1 MSGWLA
7 YREDGSK
14 GEWTPIT
21 TDLVAVN
28 PNQFRDAKG
37 RFAPTP
43 KELEGIDNQRD
54 VNEFLY
60 GKIQEVGGEHE
71 DFATQES
78 LANEAEMRRTKDDL
92 LQDQINS
99 NQSQIDQIQEKGYD
113 DTEIRAL
120 IDDEVLNRSLA
131 DIGVRDGL
139 QHQIDILK
147 QYSFSELDDKI
158 NIESETRRVA
168 DQGLQAEI
176 TSLAITLSEES
187 NQRKSTDTELQ
198 GQIDSLEAY
207 DDTEIK
213 EGLSAEITARE
224 EGDTNLQSQIDAI
237 SEKGYDDT
245 EIREGLAK
253 ESEDRKEAD
262 LALAKQVQDE
272 KTERSLADIGLRD
285 SLQANIDAIEI
296 PSLDGYATEEYVDGA
311 IDAIEFPE
319 TDLSEYAK
327 AEYVDAGD
335 ANLQT
340 QIDNIEIPSIDGLAT
355 EEWVT
360 GEIEAIEFPE
370 TDLTNYYTKGEVDK
384 SQQDQDAL
392 IAENTKS
399 IGDEAQ
405 ARSEADA
412 ALDAK
417 IDAIEIPSLEGYAT
431 EEYVDDAVGA
441 IEFPETDLTAY
452 AKTEYVDAGDSNLQE
467 QIDGIEIPSLDGY
480 ATEGWVSDQIDAI
493 PETDLSNYYTKTEVD
508 ESQSTQDDRITVNEG
523 GIASNAQSIEVEAEV
538 REQEDNHLQAE
549 IDQIALALEALLVQR
564 EAGQWKYIGFSG
576 DNIPRNP
583 GEFSLLSDDLSSS
596 ENNITIN
603 QTDLGDKF
611 HGFAGVAVGD
621 YVEIVDLD
629 KPDEYALFIVDS
641 EPNGTGIVSMNLKL
655 KDKGNN
661 FLVGTTCEIRF
672 FQLNEQDLDLTELDA
687 RYLTKKGGKTDG
699 ILILGYDEEVTNNE
713 AAAQIGFVKTHVD
726 EAIQRIPPPDLS
738 AYALTE
744 YVDDADLSLQQQIDA
759 IEIPSLDGYA
769 TEEYVDSAV
778 DSIEFPETDLSNYY
792 TKQEVN
798 ESQQSQDSLIAGNTS
813 SIEGEAQAR
822 ADADTAL
829 DAKIDAIEIPSL
841 EGYATEDY
849 VDTAIEGIE
858 FPETDLTE
866 YAKTTYV
873 DSADASLQGQIDALE
888 AYDDSGIKQGL
899 ADEVV
904 ARETGDAD
912 LQGQIDAI
920 EIPSLD
926 GYATEEWVS
935 GQIDAIPETDL
946 TEYAKTDYVD
956 VADQGLQSQIDA
968 LEIPSLEGYATEE
981 YVDTAIDAIEFPE
994 TDLSAYA
1001 KTEYVDAADASLQQQ
1016 IDDIDIP
1023 SLEGYATEEYV
1034 DTAVDAIEFP
1044 ETDLSDYYTKGE
1056 VDASQLS
1063 QNEKITANEQGVAKN
1078 KGDIAYLQTGIDAN
1092 AAGVDKNKGDIAFLQ
1107 SSIDTN
1113 AEGVEKNKNDIAYLQ
1128 TGIDANAGGIEKNK
1142 GDILILDGDI
1152 KDNTAAIEG
1161 EAQTRA
1167 DADAGLQSQIDAIEV
1182 PSIDGLATE
1191 DYVDGAIDAIEFPET
1206 DLSGLVSKTGGDD
1219 MEGPLHVKG
1228 HSGDSRGT
1236 SRVKTLGVF
1245 SDSSSALRL
1254 GTTTDRVYIEDDNT
1268 KFNGGVLVNNIGPK
1282 TEDGRGVTLNVEGT
1296 NDKHLVT
1303 KKYVDNAVDAI
1314 EIPESPDLSNYVSK
1328 TAGDQTMTGPL
1339 TISGLGTWKGSRI
1352 KLDYVTANSESSI
1365 LKFGTPENEENLRVY
1380 KDKVKIS
1387 SVPLLLKTIHGFA
1400 SGHGTYYEGAYTE
1413 PNHIATKKDVDEAM
1427 RQIQALKDELRKT

>member
-1 MSGWLA
+1 
-7 YREDGSK
+7 
-14 GEWTPIT
+14 
-21 TDLVAVN
+21 
-28 PNQFRDAKG
+28 
-37 RFAPTP
+37 
-43 KELEGIDNQRD
+43 
-54 VNEFLY
+54 
-60 GKIQEVGGEHE
+60 
-71 DFATQES
+71 
-78 LANEAEMRRTKDDL
+78 
-92 LQDQINS
+92 
-99 NQSQIDQIQEKGYD
+99 
-113 DTEIRAL
+113 
-120 IDDEVLNRSLA
+120 
-131 DIGVRDGL
+131 
-139 QHQIDILK
+139 
-147 QYSFSELDDKI
+147 
-158 NIESETRRVA
+158 
-168 DQGLQAEI
+168 LQAEI
-176 TSLAITLSEES
+176 NSLAITLAEES
-187 NQRKSTDTELQ
+187 NQRESADTELQ

-213 EGLSAEITARE
+213 EGLAAEITARE
-224 EGDTNLQSQIDAI
+224 EGDASLQGQIDAI

-245 EIREGLAK
+245 EIREGLAAEISTR
-253 ESEDRKEAD
+253 ESEDKALQKQIEAEKQERSLADIGLRDSLQANIDAIEVPSIEGLATEEYVDSAIEGIEFPETDLTGLATEEWVTDQIDALEPYDDTGIKQGLSDEAAAREEKDNDLQDQIDQISEKGYDDTEIREGLAKESKDRAEAD
-262 LALAKQVQDE
+262 SALAKKIEDE

-296 PSLDGYATEEYVDGA
+296 PSLEGYATEEYVDGA
-311 IDAIEFPE
+311 IDAIDFPE

-327 AEYVDAGD
+327 TEYVDAGD
-335 ANLQT
+335 ASLQG
-340 QIDNIEIPSIDGLAT
+340 QIDSIEIPSIDGLAT

-360 GEIEAIEFPE
+360 GEIE
-370 TDLTNYYTKGEVDK
+370 
-384 SQQDQDAL
+384 
-392 IAENTKS
+392 
-399 IGDEAQ
+399 
-405 ARSEADA
+405 
-412 ALDAK
+412 
-417 IDAIEIPSLEGYAT
+417 
-431 EEYVDDAVGA
+431 A